1 MGAARFDEKAALLT
15 DNFKKKRA
23 KKLKVLFK
31 YVVLPSLCGLALIL
45 AFDCSMARADQSVL
59 KGRISDVEGRAI
71 EGARLFV
78 YDSPAVR
85 RPADFICGLTGKDGL
100 FRLVLPPGK
109 YWAVARIKKTEGY
122 GPLMPGDK
130 HSGEPAEIDLA
141 AGREVNQDFIVA
153 DIREVRRIKTKDRE
167 GPVKIT
173 GRVLDEK
180 GSPVAKG
187 YAVANRTEKISGI
200 PDYVSAWVDAE
211 GRYALYLP
219 PGKYYLG
226 IAATFPP
233 DQPLSLKGP
242 VMLNAD
248 RSNLDIFE
256 APAGSR

>member
-1 MGAARFDEKAALLT
+1 M
-15 DNFKKKRA
+15 
-23 KKLKVLFK
+23 
-31 YVVLPSLCGLALIL
+31 
-45 AFDCSMARADQSVL
+45 
-59 KGRISDVEGRAI
+59 

-85 RPADFICGLTGKDGL
+85 RPADFMCGPTGKEGL

-109 YWAVARIKKTEGY
+109 YWAVARVKKTEGY

-153 DIREVRRIKTKDRE
+153 DLREAGKIKTRDRE

-173 GRVLDEK
+173 GRVIDEK
-180 GSPVAKG
+180 GSPITNG
-187 YAVANRTEKISGI
+187 YAIANRTEKISGI
-200 PDYVSAWVDAE
+200 PDYVSAWVDVE
-211 GRYALYLP
+211 GRYTLYLP

-226 IAATFPP
+226 SAVTFPP

-248 RSNLDIFE
+248 RSNLDIIG
-256 APAGSR
+256 APAGNR